1 MALMIHFGTRKM
13 FKKKRQ
19 LEMALQNISP
29 HTNPKVDLE
38 QYSTPSIIAADLLW
52 NAMTLGDIDGLKL
65 VDLGCG
71 TGILTIG
78 AALLGASEAVGV
90 DVDPEAISL
99 AKEHSLSK
107 NLENTRFVVSEVTDF
122 LEQADTVIQN
132 PPFGAQKVN
141 RKSADRI
148 FLEKALEISPVVY
161 SFHMRETLDFLVE
174 FVKDRNATVS
184 HVFKY
189 RFPIPK
195 IYDFHTRDSVDVKVV
210 ALRIEKNL

>member
-1 MALMIHFGTRKM
+1 M

-29 HTNPKVDLE
+29 HKNPRVELE

-52 NAMTLGDIDGLKL
+52 NALSLGDIDGLKV

-90 DVDPEAISL
+90 DVDKDSIFL
-99 AKEHSLSK
+99 ANEQSSTKHLD
-107 NLENTRFVVSEVTDF
+107 NTRFVVSDVSDF
-122 LEQADTVIQN
+122 FEPADTVVQN
-132 PPFGAQKVN
+132 PPFGAQKLN
-141 RKSADRI
+141 RKAADRI
-148 FLEKALEISPVVY
+148 FLEKALEIAPVVY
-161 SFHMRETLDFLVE
+161 SFHIKETLNFLVE
-174 FVKDRNATVS
+174 FVGDRNASVS

-189 RFPIPK
+189 KFPIPK
-195 IYDFHTRDSVDVKVV
+195 IYDFHTKDSLDVDVLV
-210 ALRIEKNL
+210 LRIERNP